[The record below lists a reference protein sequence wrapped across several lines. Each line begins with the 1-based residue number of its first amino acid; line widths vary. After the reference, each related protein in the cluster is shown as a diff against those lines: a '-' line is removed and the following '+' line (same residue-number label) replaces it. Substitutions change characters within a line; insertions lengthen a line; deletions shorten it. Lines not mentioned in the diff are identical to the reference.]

1 MRVPVEGGVVL
12 VHGLQN
18 QIRVHLILLVLDY
31 HLWRSFWFEDI
42 ELLVYGRPGPED
54 IEDCQKKTVS
64 LLFFVLSFFLLEK
77 YFLHSSAKS
86 KGGRN
91 AENTCKETQARQDH
105 LSFQI

>member
-18 QIRVHLILLVLDY
+18 QIRVHLLLLVLDY
-31 HLWRSFWFEDI
+31 HLWRRFWFEDI

-54 IEDCQKKTVS
+54 IEDIAKKTVS

>member
-31 HLWRSFWFEDI
+31 HLWRRFWFEDI

-54 IEDCQKKTVS
+54 IEDCQKTVS
-64 LLFFVLSFFLLEK
+64 LLFFELSFFLLEK

-91 AENTCKETQARQDH
+91 AENTCKETQARQDY